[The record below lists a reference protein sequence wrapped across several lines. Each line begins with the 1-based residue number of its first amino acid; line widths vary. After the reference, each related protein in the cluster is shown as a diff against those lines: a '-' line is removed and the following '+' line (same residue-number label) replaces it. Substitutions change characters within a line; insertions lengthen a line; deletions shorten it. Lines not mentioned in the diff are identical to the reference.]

1 MSKCA
6 VPEPGIVQK
15 AKATQLAAKLV
26 DKCALPIVSKYK
38 FSTKMIQRAA
48 SKMCVVFRFCW
59 HKYAPLKKSKGFDVY
74 REAVLDC
81 VAKMTSLFT
90 AVLNP
95 EWIDAKNLEDPRG
108 LYYDGVNCTRIHNIF
123 TDDAAI
129 GLSGIKW
136 VRDTLF

>member
-1 MSKCA
+1 MEHFSLRLAIPTLLSFVVLCNSAKFDVCEEKA
-6 VPEPGIVQK
+6 GIVQK

-59 HKYAPLKKSKGFDVY
+59 HKYAPLKKSK
-74 REAVLDC
+74 
-81 VAKMTSLFT
+81 
-90 AVLNP
+90 